1 MYLQD
6 KSQFD
11 FLVNQPESTD
21 IAGAVNNA
29 MRLIETD
36 YKDLEGK
43 IIEDNS
49 FYSNPHGLTG
59 KCDFVMANP
68 PFNVKKIDKN
78 KDYVKE
84 DPRLPFGVPKAGN
97 GNYMWIQYFNSYLN
111 EKGRAGFV
119 MASSATDAGN
129 SEKLIPCHLWFFD
142 KGKLQ
147 ENKNKI
153 LMLDARNTYRV
164 VNTTINDFSD
174 GQLLNLTTIV
184 QLYRGNVEAISIAET
199 EHKKALIKQ
208 FESIHE
214 HYKTLAGDLKKLAEE
229 LKNDDLVIS
238 ESVEFG
244 DFENP
249 GQAKTIFEI
258 FEKPAPKVLGFIK
271 GLEEQN
277 KIEIYQSN
285 DK

>member
-129 SEKLIPCHLWFFD
+129 SEKLIC
-142 KGKLQ
+142 Q
-147 ENKNKI
+147 
-153 LMLDARNTYRV
+153 
-164 VNTTINDFSD
+164 
-174 GQLLNLTTIV
+174 Q
-184 QLYRGNVEAISIAET
+184 
-199 EHKKALIKQ
+199 LIK
-208 FESIHE
+208 
-214 HYKTLAGDLKKLAEE
+214 T
-229 LKNDDLVIS
+229 KNVDVIV
-238 ESVEFG
+238 SVGNNF
-244 DFENP
+244 FLYP
-249 GQAKTIFEI
+249 FAAMSFMVFRQRQTTRKQ
-258 FEKPAPKVLGFIK
+258 K
-271 GLEEQN
+271 
-277 KIEIYQSN
+277 
-285 DK
+285 

>member
-1 MYLQD
+1 
-6 KSQFD
+6 
-11 FLVNQPESTD
+11 
-21 IAGAVNNA
+21 
-29 MRLIETD
+29 
-36 YKDLEGK
+36 
-43 IIEDNS
+43 
-49 FYSNPHGLTG
+49 
-59 KCDFVMANP
+59 
-68 PFNVKKIDKN
+68 
-78 KDYVKE
+78 
-84 DPRLPFGVPKAGN
+84 
-97 GNYMWIQYFNSYLN
+97 
-111 EKGRAGFV
+111 
-119 MASSATDAGN
+119 
-129 SEKLIPCHLWFFD
+129 
-142 KGKLQ
+142 
-147 ENKNKI
+147 
-153 LMLDARNTYRV
+153 MLDARNTYRV